1 MKRFLAFMLGIVF
14 GVVFLLGTFGFALYT
29 SVTVVHPNEI
39 YTDIENYLGDLGDVS
54 LLQAYY
60 NILDLYKNKTGN
72 LTDEKLY
79 SVGDFLADNHISST
93 NDDGQTMAFG
103 IVMPKELLDAPLFE
117 YFNTNVDENGHTGVQ
132 RALKQIK
139 LSSVPSIVN
148 TFATPGEDGQP
159 IVSEQ
164 VVTEL
169 DKHSVYDLVY
179 GENQT
184 ADGLPNIVANL
195 SVVFENITLADM
207 IPIFRPG
214 EDGTDNIIKNLLFAV
229 GQAPIGKLI
238 TELTGDD
245 NILGILGE
253 DGSLSAVGKLTIADI
268 LGSGD
273 PLISSLLGAISISD
287 FITDQG
293 EFTIMKAMDSI
304 SIAGLVG
311 LVNRTV
317 DVQIDQE
324 NITAYYQV
332 NDDASQGPLI
342 WSVGSLDGNY
352 YISLNAQNDAVA
364 TTWYQAQL
372 VCNQAHDHQADCFDY
387 VWYTPCKTEHDHDGE
402 YTISVGETVTAY
414 QVVSVDSLFH
424 TLAGLKLSCLFDD
437 TGAINFDNLIAQFD
451 DHSIDTIIRDLLAEN
466 EILNKLS
473 ALLKLDSM
481 TLSDLL
487 AEGGIDTLLS
497 KVTDTPIVE
506 ILETFEVTGMDFIVD
521 IVGDMSINQLIEGGF
536 TDISIGGLL
545 GLVKRE
551 MDITDTDGELLAGIV
566 THDFTK
572 TVEENVIVE
581 LSVAKQ
587 VVGEDEIYYLSTNYD
602 KDADKLAENY
612 VEATWYQARL
622 DCVDDAHTTLDSHEK
637 GCFEY
642 ILYQVCTNEETDH
655 NHQVEDAFSIVTP
668 DEEGID
674 IINYYVETNKLYA
687 VLGNMTIG
695 SIIEGGF
702 NSLFDELLDL
712 KLCELF
718 DILGVGPMEGA
729 LEALSKFSIKEL
741 MEGGYNELTLGS
753 LLGYI
758 RYENPGVVASGSTI
772 TFKDDDENVVG
783 YVAKVDEQ
791 TVLSNDG
798 DTWYNGK
805 LACEDDHGHTF
816 ECYEYLW
823 YGKCQDGCVD
833 DHEHTTIDGANHTVA
848 SGIFGILVDLTI
860 GDITNNPNSLLDKV
874 FEIKLSELLGDDAE
888 GLMATLGKYSI
899 KDLMDPSTLNGIGIG
914 DILSYVRNDITSD
927 ITPANGWDVD
937 VIVDGT
943 TTIVKQNSTTN
954 KYSYYDVDDEK
965 WYAGQL
971 SCKKQVHAHSEPDCG
986 TAGSW
991 DCSTDEHSHYADC
1004 YGYIW
1009 YEKCTTAG
1017 CTEHSEHCEIDGT
1030 AYGSIAGLYGVLADL
1045 TIGDLTEGADIMD
1058 IITNRLTLGDIFGDN
1073 IPEMLASLKDT
1084 PISELSGAIETTQ
1097 VGDLLGFEYDTTENR
1112 WENDGTPLSGIEK
1125 VLADKTINDLK
1136 DFSTI
1141 LNEVTLG
1148 DVLDPVPEMLE
1159 ALANTKIPDLASE
1172 LENLEVGKLLG
1183 YEYNEIQSRWE
1194 KDGAPLEGVE
1204 KIIAGKKIS
1213 DLKNF
1218 NTILDEVTLGDVL
1231 GDDIPSMLGKL
1242 KDTPVTKIGEEIDK
1256 LVVGDFLGYGHL
1268 SVDVET
1274 SGWTEV
1280 AGIDGL
1286 YQHSDGR
1293 FAKAHE
1299 EIYYVAELTCSDEHA
1314 QHTATCY
1321 NYKWYT
1327 KCQSGCDGTTHSNT
1341 HYADTNGNYFVEVVG
1356 ITAKLAGK
1364 TINQLS
1370 NLSDL
1375 MNDLTLNDVFGE
1387 GKVPSMLESI
1397 ADQNIANLETALN
1410 KIYVGEFLGY
1420 EKGEVL
1426 LDENK
1431 CTDPSHEHNTDLAD
1445 TNCCYQVKLACD
1457 DKSHEHSAGC
1467 YIECHKWYTLACD
1480 INHAHSMPTCY
1491 SQVTGLMGK
1500 IANER
1505 LDTLS
1510 DMGET
1515 IKTFTLRDVM
1525 GDSIPGMLKGIADT
1539 PIGELDSALDNLYLG
1554 EILQYQKHPAEQS
1567 TIDDCTVTVVDGFVK
1582 TNVSNTV
1589 YIMYVDDV
1597 WYESVLSCTTA
1608 NCTHTTIDCYGYLW
1622 YDGATVATGIT
1633 AKLANERVS
1642 ELGDLGDTIQT
1653 FSLYDVLG
1661 DNVPSMLDGIKNEP
1675 ISNLNSSI
1683 NNIYVGDFLGYEQG
1697 ERKLVCAETDSTHIH
1712 NENLAD
1718 ANCCYEKI
1726 LGCGDTVDDHSA
1738 TCYYYCYLWTQGEK
1752 QVDGMMLKIANK
1764 KVGNLGTIG
1773 DDISSFTFAEIM
1785 GKHDSDNAII
1795 KELYDTPV
1803 GDIGSKMDTMMLG
1816 TAMGYYRKADCGE
1829 THTHTESCY
1838 QVVDGKVVWYTD
1850 SACTTPVTAPQSA
1863 FVNSTLDGIGDDIDN
1878 IKLGELISIDNNSS
1892 AMLKALS
1899 DTPINGIA
1907 TAINSMALG
1916 TSMGF
1921 VRRKITDTSAYV
1933 TAIFDNVKTDGAN
1946 FVRLH
1951 DGTWYESTFSC
1962 QKEVH
1967 THTEPDCGT
1976 AGNWTCKTEAH
1987 THNCDC
1993 YGYVWYEECKLAEHT
2008 HEPTCGTAGNWI
2020 CETEAHSHTTD
2031 IAIDGVNYKKVG
2043 GLNAK
2048 MSNLTV
2054 GNMGGQ
2060 AVIDIVTGLSMRDM
2074 MDSGILTFAEEE
2086 QYKLAILFGCP
2097 DCKFTANTLLG
2108 AKEFSCDIKSYF
2120 EYTITAGSITAKDFF
2135 LKAHQNFTGDLT
2147 EHRDQWQ
2154 DCTLTDFIKIML
2166 GNM

>member
-60 NILDLYKNKTGN
+60 NILDLYQNKTGN

-79 SVGDFLADNHISST
+79 SVGDFLADNNISSS
-93 NDDGQTMAFG
+93 NDDGQTVAFG

-179 GENQT
+179 GESQT
-184 ADGLPNIVANL
+184 EDGLPNIVANL
-195 SVVFENITLADM
+195 SVVLENITLADM
-207 IPIFRPG
+207 LPMFRPG
-214 EDGTDNIIKNLLFAV
+214 EEGTDNIIKNLLFAV

-402 YTISVGETVTAY
+402 YTITVGETVTAY

-437 TGAINFDNLIAQFD
+437 AGAINFDNLIAQFD
-451 DHSIDTIIRDLLAEN
+451 DHSIDTIIKDLLAEN

-506 ILETFEVTGMDFIVD
+506 ILETFEVTGLDFIVD

-551 MDITDTDGELLAGIV
+551 MDITDTNGELLAGIV

-572 TVEENVIVE
+572 TVEENVVVE

-587 VVGEDEIYYLSTNYD
+587 VVGEDALYYLSTNYD
-602 KDADKLAENY
+602 KDADKLAEDY
-612 VEATWYQARL
+612 LQATWYQAKL
-622 DCVDDAHTTLDSHEK
+622 ECADDTHTTLDSHEK
-637 GCFEY
+637 GCFKY
-642 ILYQVCTNEETDH
+642 VLYQVCANEETDH
-655 NHQVEDAFSIVTP
+655 NHQVEDAFSIVTT
-668 DEEGID
+668 DEEGNNTT
-674 IINYYVETNKLYA
+674 NYYVETNKLYA

-702 NSLFDELLDL
+702 NSLFDQLLDL

-718 DILGVGPMEGA
+718 DILGVGPMEGV
-729 LEALSKFSIKEL
+729 LETLAQFSIKEL
-741 MEGGYNELTLGS
+741 MEGGYSNIALGS
-753 LLGYI
+753 LLGYT
-758 RYENPGVVASGSTI
+758 RCANTGTI
-772 TFKDDDENVVG
+772 ADTTTFKDDADNVIG
-783 YVAKVDEQ
+783 YVAKVGEQ
-791 TVLSNDG
+791 IVLSNDG

-805 LACEDDHGHTF
+805 LACQDDHQHTF

-860 GDITNNPNSLLDKV
+860 GDITSNPNSLLDKV
-874 FEIKLSELLGDDAE
+874 FEIKLSQLLGGSTE
-888 GLMATLGKYSI
+888 GLMATLGNYSI
-899 KDLMDPSTLNGIGIG
+899 KDLLNPSTLNDIGIG

-927 ITPANGWDVD
+927 VTSANGWDID
-937 VIVDGT
+937 VIVDGENT
-943 TTIVKQNSTTN
+943 LVKQNSNTN
-954 KYSYYDVDDEK
+954 KYAYYDVADQK
-965 WYAGQL
+965 WYTAQL
-971 SCKKQVHAHSEPDCG
+971 CCKKQPHTHTEPDCG
-986 TAGSW
+986 LSGSW
-991 DCSTDEHSHYADC
+991 DCTKAEHSHNISC
-1004 YGYIW
+1004 YGYVW
-1009 YEKCTTAG
+1009 YEKCTNTS
-1017 CTEHSEHCEIDGT
+1017 CTEHSEHCEIDTT

-1058 IITNRLTLGDIFGDN
+1058 ILTNRLTLGDIFGDN
-1073 IPEMLASLKDT
+1073 IPGMLASLKDT
-1084 PISELSGAIETTQ
+1084 PISELSGAIETTR

-1112 WENDGTPLSGIEK
+1112 WENDGTPLTGIEK

-1136 DFSTI
+1136 DFGTI
-1141 LNEVTLG
+1141 LNELTLG
-1148 DVLDPVPEMLE
+1148 DVLDPVPDMLE

-1194 KDGAPLEGVE
+1194 KNGTPLEGVE

-1242 KDTPVTKIGEEIDK
+1242 KDTPVTKIGEQIDK

-1286 YQHSDGR
+1286 YNHTDGR
-1293 FAKAHE
+1293 FAKANE
-1299 EIYYVAELTCSDEHA
+1299 EIYYIAELTCSDEHA

-1327 KCQSGCDGTTHSNT
+1327 KCQSGCDGTAHSNT

-1370 NLSDL
+1370 NLGDL

-1387 GKVPSMLESI
+1387 DKVPSMLASI

-1420 EKGEVL
+1420 TKGEVL
-1426 LDENK
+1426 LNPDK
-1431 CTDPSHEHNTDLAD
+1431 CTDTSHEHNTDLAD
-1445 TNCCYQVKLACD
+1445 TNCCYQVKLACG
-1457 DKSHEHSAGC
+1457 DKSHEHSAMC
-1467 YIECHKWYTLACD
+1467 YIECYKWYTLACAN
-1480 INHAHSMPTCY
+1480 NHEHSMPTCY

-1515 IKTFTLRDVM
+1515 IKSFTLRDVM
-1525 GDSIPGMLKGIADT
+1525 GDDVPGMLVGIADT
-1539 PIGELDSALDNLYLG
+1539 PIGQLDSALDNLYLG

-1567 TIDDCTVTVVDGFVK
+1567 TIDDCTVTVVDGLVK
-1582 TNVSNTV
+1582 TNVSNTA

-1633 AKLANERVS
+1633 AKLANQRVS

-1661 DNVPSMLDGIKNEP
+1661 DSVPSMLDGIKHEP

-1697 ERKLVCAETDSTHIH
+1697 ERKLVCTETDPTHTH

-1726 LGCGDTVDDHSA
+1726 LDCGDTVHAHSA

-1773 DDISSFTFAEIM
+1773 DDISTFTFADIM
-1785 GKHDSDNAII
+1785 GRKDGDNAII
-1795 KELYDTPV
+1795 KELYDTQI

-1816 TAMGYYRKADCGE
+1816 TAMGYYRKAICGQ
-1829 THTHTESCY
+1829 THNHTESCY
-1838 QVVDGKVVWYTD
+1838 HVENGKVVWYTD
-1850 SACTTPVTAPQSA
+1850 SNCTTPVGAPQSA
-1863 FVNSTLDGIGDDIDN
+1863 FVNSSLDGIGNDIDN
-1878 IKLGELISIDNNSS
+1878 IKLGELISVDENSS

-1907 TAINSMALG
+1907 TAIDSIALG

-1921 VRRKITDTSAYV
+1921 VRREIADTSSYTEIIVGIKHDGEKFAKLY
-1933 TAIFDNVKTDGAN
+1933 DGAWCEA
-1946 FVRLH
+1946 V
-1951 DGTWYESTFSC
+1951 FSC
-1962 QKEVH
+1962 TNEECSH
-1967 THTEPDCGT
+1967 LNT
-1976 AGNWTCKTEAH
+1976 
-1987 THNCDC
+1987 DC
-1993 YGYVWYEECKLAEHT
+1993 YGYVWYEECQLAEHT
-2008 HEPTCGTAGNWI
+2008 HTEPTCGTAGNWT
-2020 CETEAHSHTTD
+2020 CEKEEHSHTTD
-2031 IAIDGVNYKKVG
+2031 IVIDGVNYKKVG

-2060 AVIDIVTGLSMRDM
+2060 AVVDIVTGLSMRDM

-2086 QYKLAILFGCP
+2086 QYKLAILFGCT

-2108 AKEFSCDIKSYF
+2108 AREFSCDIKSYF

-2154 DCTLTDFIKIML
+2154 DCTLTAFIKIML